1 MPNAFL
7 NKKWLNFSKTQF
19 LTQNGV
25 KPSKTLVSNKILK
38 NPVYN
43 KRGLSE
49 TTVMSNALLNK
60 KGLNFSKT
68 HFLTKNG
75 VRRSKTLVWT
85 TNVEKIQVRTKEVF
99 LKVQCMP
106 NAFLNKKWLN
116 FSKTRFLTQNI
127 IKPCKT
133 YFLSQK
139 DVKPSKTLVSTQ
151 NIEKSSFKQ
160 KNVFFNLQLMPN
172 AFLNKK

>member
-19 LTQNGV
+19 LA
-25 KPSKTLVSNKILK
+25 K
-38 NPVYN
+38 NN
-43 KRGLSE
+43 
-49 TTVMSNALLNK
+49 
-60 KGLNFSKT
+60 
-68 HFLTKNG
+68 
-75 VRRSKTLVWT
+75 VRPSKTLVWT
-85 TNVEKIQVRTKEVF
+85 PNIEKIQLRKKEVF
-99 LKVQCMP
+99 LKLQCMP

-116 FSKTRFLTQNI
+116 FSKTQFLAKNGVRPSKTLVWTPNIEKIQDRTKEVFLKLRCMPNAFLNKKWLNFSKTQFLTQNI

-160 KNVFFNLQLMPN
+160 KVSFSTYSGCQTHF
-172 AFLNKK
+172 